1 MYVVDNQQDATAVQD
16 LRQGVGAASAAGS
29 VSGSKAHKEENE
41 RSNLA
46 SRHTI
51 ALQTPIGAPPPSAG
65 TPPGSPTPRS
75 TAGPPLLPLQA
86 VNQAVSQQDATAML
100 TLRQIHQG
108 LGAASGLIQEAMERN
123 RIGGLREKHPEQQMN
138 PIKLE
143 QEGVHT
149 LAAELLRSCAGAAHC
164 QVVSTAMNSGCL

>member
-1 MYVVDNQQDATAVQD
+1 MVDNPQDATAVQD
-16 LRQGVGAASAAGS
+16 LRQGAGAAPAAGS
-29 VSGSKAHKEENE
+29 VSGSKAYKEENE

-100 TLRQIHQG
+100 TLRQVHQG

-143 QEGVHT
+143 QGNT
-149 LAAELLRSCAGAAHC
+149 LAAEY
-164 QVVSTAMNSGCL
+164 QVVSTEMGPGCL

>member
-1 MYVVDNQQDATAVQD
+1 MVDNPQDATAVQD

-100 TLRQIHQG
+100 TLRQVHQG

-143 QEGVHT
+143 QGNT
-149 LAAELLRSCAGAAHC
+149 LAAEY
-164 QVVSTAMNSGCL
+164 QVVSTEMGPGCL